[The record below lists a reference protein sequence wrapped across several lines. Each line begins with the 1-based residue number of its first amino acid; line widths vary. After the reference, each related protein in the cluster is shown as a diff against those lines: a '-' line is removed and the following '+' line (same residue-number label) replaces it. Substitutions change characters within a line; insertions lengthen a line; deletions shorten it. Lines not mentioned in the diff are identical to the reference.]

1 MSAADPNESRRPSA
15 QPLRT
20 PVFARDL
27 LKDRVIFITGGGSG
41 LGLSM
46 AEGLG
51 LVAAQVIITGRSA
64 DRLGGAAERLRSQG
78 IKVQPLVCDVRE
90 PEQVAEA
97 VKKGIEH
104 CGRIDGLINNAAG
117 NFLVAAEDLT
127 PGGFD
132 AVVRTVLYGTVN
144 CTLEV
149 GRHLIARGA
158 AGSVLSILTPYAWTG
173 SAFVLPSAC
182 AKAGV
187 LAMTRS
193 LAVEWGQYGIR
204 LNAIAP
210 GPFPTDGAWQRLVP
224 EPALMEGMV
233 QRRIPMGRVG
243 EHSELAN
250 LAVFLMSDASPYQ
263 NGDCVT
269 IDGGSWLSGAGEF
282 SEYTALPREQVKT
295 VFRAMRPAK
304 KPKAGAP

>member
-1 MSAADPNESRRPSA
+1 MSGADPNAPRRPRA
-15 QPLRT
+15 KPLSS
-20 PVFARDL
+20 PVFAKDL
-27 LKDRVIFITGGGSG
+27 LKDRVIVITGGGSG

-51 LVAAQVIITGRSA
+51 AAAAELIITGRSS
-64 DRLGGAAERLRSQG
+64 DRLGAAAERLRGRG
-78 IKVQPLVCDVRE
+78 IKVQTLVCDVRE
-90 PEQVAEA
+90 SEQVAQM
-97 VKKGIEH
+97 VQKGIEL

-117 NFLVAAEDLT
+117 NFLVTAEDLS

-149 GRHLIARGA
+149 GRHLIARSA
-158 AGSVLSILTPYAWTG
+158 PGSMLSILTPYAWTG
-173 SAFVLPSAC
+173 SAFVMPSAC

-224 EPALMEGMV
+224 EASLMEGMV
-233 QRRIPMGRVG
+233 QRRNPMGRVG

-250 LAVFLMSDASPYQ
+250 LAVFMMSDASPYV

-282 SEYTALPREQVKT
+282 SEFTNMPREQVKA
-295 VFRAMRPAK
+295 VFRAMRPPK
-304 KPKAGAP
+304 KSS

>member
-1 MSAADPNESRRPSA
+1 MSAANPNPSRRPRV
-15 QPLRT
+15 QPLPT
-20 PVFARDL
+20 PVFAKDL
-27 LKDRVIFITGGGSG
+27 LKDRVILITGGGSG
-41 LGLSM
+41 LGFSM

-51 LVAAQVIITGRSA
+51 AVSAQLIITGRNA
-64 DRLGGAAERLRSQG
+64 DRLGAAAEKLRSAG
-78 IKVQPLVCDVRE
+78 ARVEPLVCDVRD
-90 PEQVAEA
+90 PEQVTQA
-97 VKKGIEH
+97 VRQGIER

-117 NFLVAAEDLT
+117 NFLVAAEELT

-132 AVVRTVLYGTVN
+132 VVVRTVLYGTVN

-158 AGSVLSILTPYAWTG
+158 PGSVLSILTPYAWTG

-193 LAVEWGQYGIR
+193 LAVEWGEYGIR

-224 EPALMEGMV
+224 DPAMIDGMIQKRV
-233 QRRIPMGRVG
+233 PMGRVG

-282 SEYTALPREQVKT
+282 SEYTALPREQVKA
-295 VFRAMRPAK
+295 VFRAMRPPKKAK
-304 KPKAGAP
+304 

>member
-1 MSAADPNESRRPSA
+1 MSAADPNDSRRPHV
-15 QPLRT
+15 QPLST
-20 PVFARDL
+20 PVFAKDL
-27 LKDRVIFITGGGSG
+27 LKDKVILITGGGSG

-51 LVAAQVIITGRSA
+51 AVSAQLIITGRSVE
-64 DRLGGAAERLRSQG
+64 RLGAATEKLRSRG
-78 IKVQPLVCDVRE
+78 IAVEPLACDVRD
-90 PEQVAEA
+90 PEQVAAA
-97 VKKGIEH
+97 VRQGIER

-117 NFLVAAEDLT
+117 NFLCAAEDLT

-132 AVVRTVLYGTVN
+132 VVVRTVLYGTVN

-158 AGSVLSILTPYAWTG
+158 PGSVISILTPYAWTG

-193 LAVEWGQYGIR
+193 LAVEWGEYGIR
-204 LNAIAP
+204 FNAIAP

-224 EPALMEGMV
+224 DPSLIEGMV
-233 QRRIPMGRVG
+233 RKRIPMGRVG

-282 SEYTALPREQVKT
+282 SEYTALPREQVKA
-295 VFRAMRPAK
+295 VFRAMRPPKKAK
-304 KPKAGAP
+304 

>member
-1 MSAADPNESRRPSA
+1 MSAANPNASRRPRV
-15 QPLRT
+15 QPLPT
-20 PVFARDL
+20 PVFAKDL
-27 LKDRVIFITGGGSG
+27 LKDRVILITGGGSG
-41 LGLSM
+41 LGYSM

-51 LVAAQVIITGRSA
+51 AVSAQLIITGRNA
-64 DRLGGAAERLRSQG
+64 DRLGAAAEKLRSRG
-78 IKVQPLVCDVRE
+78 ARVEPLVCDVRD
-90 PEQVAEA
+90 PEQVTQT
-97 VKKGIEH
+97 VRQGIER

-158 AGSVLSILTPYAWTG
+158 PGSVLSILTPYAWTG

-193 LAVEWGQYGIR
+193 LAVEWGPDAEAREKLELVVERIGGIAR
-204 LNAIAP
+204 CIHRGDEIL
-210 GPFPTDGAWQRLVP
+210 
-224 EPALMEGMV
+224 
-233 QRRIPMGRVG
+233 QRRV
-243 EHSELAN
+243 LAHR
-250 LAVFLMSDASPYQ
+250 Q
-263 NGDCVT
+263 G
-269 IDGGSWLSGAGEF
+269 
-282 SEYTALPREQVKT
+282 
-295 VFRAMRPAK
+295 
-304 KPKAGAP
+304 